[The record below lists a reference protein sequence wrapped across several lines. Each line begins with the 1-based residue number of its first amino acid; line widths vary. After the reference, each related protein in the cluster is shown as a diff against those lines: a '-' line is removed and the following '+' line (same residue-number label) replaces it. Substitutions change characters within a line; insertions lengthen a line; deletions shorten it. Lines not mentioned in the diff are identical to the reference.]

1 MMRDVRGQIKEVA
14 NAAYDR
20 TYRLIREATPGHV
33 HGLVFKRVHREVFM
47 PVRVRAYEQ
56 IMRELLE
63 DLTIP

>member
-14 NAAYDR
+14 FAAHDR

-33 HGLVFKRVHREVFM
+33 HRLVFKRVHREVFM